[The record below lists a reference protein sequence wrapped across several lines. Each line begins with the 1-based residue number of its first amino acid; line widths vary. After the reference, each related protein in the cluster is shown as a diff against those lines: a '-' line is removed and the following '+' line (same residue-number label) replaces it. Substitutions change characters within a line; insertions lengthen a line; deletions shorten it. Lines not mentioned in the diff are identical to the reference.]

1 MGLSK
6 EITAPNG
13 IPLNYHRITSIT
25 IITNV
30 QNIVEVSSYTSQEKR
45 EEERAMIEALASG
58 DNEASCD
65 VYIDTEYISMEYDP
79 DMTVASAY
87 GAIKEL
93 DKYSDAEDVFEEPN
107 HEEGAVEG

>member
-6 EITAPNG
+6 EITASNG

-45 EEERAMIEALASG
+45 EEERAMIEALAAG

-65 VYIDTEYISMEYDP
+65 VYIDTDYINMRYDP
-79 DMTVASAY
+79 DMNITSAY
-87 GAIKEL
+87 NAVKEL
-93 DKYSDAEDVFEEPN
+93 DRYRGADDVFEEPD